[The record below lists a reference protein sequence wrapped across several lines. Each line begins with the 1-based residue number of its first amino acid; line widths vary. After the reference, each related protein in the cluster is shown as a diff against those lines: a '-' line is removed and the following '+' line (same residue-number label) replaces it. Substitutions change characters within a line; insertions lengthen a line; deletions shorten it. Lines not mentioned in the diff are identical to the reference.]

1 MFSEFIFFV
10 LSVYEG
16 WLLHTGTGA
25 KPESIHRKAKL
36 FALKAEADGDERD
49 RKAFLWRV
57 RALAAASLGSNQIS
71 VVYSCL

>member
-25 KPESIHRKAKL
+25 KPESIHRKDKFFL
-36 FALKAEADGDERD
+36 FRPERMATSVTEVFFSG
-49 RKAFLWRV
+49 AFV
-57 RALAAASLGSNQIS
+57 R
-71 VVYSCL
+71 